1 MPAGR
6 FGLIRP
12 MERITS
18 RQNSL
23 VKELK
28 RLAESKR
35 ARLEARQV
43 LSEGDHLLRTMLDA
57 GVQPTAIAIAARVA
71 ANAMLLGLLRCCH
84 DARCVVID
92 DAIFDQIAPTES
104 PAGVLALSPLPEND
118 HAPDVALDTLVLEAV
133 QDPGNVGSLIRTAVA
148 AGVRQIVLSPGC
160 ADAWSPRCLRA
171 AQGAQWLACIK
182 PDADL
187 KAFLHSYSGDIAAT
201 VLANGQSLY
210 MQTFSRPVA
219 WLFGNEGQGLSGE
232 LVALATRQVTIP
244 MPGAMESLNVN
255 AAAAVCLFEQVRQR
269 QTHQAGK
276 A

>member
-6 FGLIRP
+6 AGLMQP
-12 MERITS
+12 MERISS
-18 RQNSL
+18 RQNAL

-28 RLAESKR
+28 RLADNKR
-35 ARLEARQV
+35 ARLEARCA

-57 GVQPTAIAIAARVA
+57 GVQPTLIALAARA
-71 ANAMLLGLLRCCH
+71 ATDAALQGVLQRCG

-92 DAIFDQIAPTES
+92 DAIFDQIAPTDS
-104 PAGVLALSPLPEND
+104 PAGLLALSPLPL
-118 HAPDVALDTLVLEAV
+118 ASAKPDAGVDTLVLEAV

-160 ADAWSPRCLRA
+160 ADVWSPRCLRA
-171 AQGAQWLACIK
+171 AQGAQWLARI
-182 PDADL
+182 DADTD
-187 KAFLHSYSGDIAAT
+187 AVGFLTHYRGDIAAT
-201 VLANGQSLY
+201 ILQGGQTLY
-210 MQTFSRPVA
+210 AQSFRQPVA
-219 WLFGNEGQGLSGE
+219 WLFGNEGQGLSPQ
-232 LVALATRQVTIP
+232 LVALATRRVTIP

-269 QTHQAGK
+269 SVA